1 MTASVR
7 SARADSALIDLAPI
21 DLSLIDLAPIDLSGA
36 PRRLS
41 AVKALLPVGIVL
53 VVLGIA
59 AGFGYQIAT
68 AVTTG
73 LPTNG
78 IGWLQTSGFV
88 LAAIGAIMIGVS
100 IGRRRAV
107 RRAEREQSQQR

>member
-1 MTASVR
+1 M
-7 SARADSALIDLAPI
+7 
-21 DLSLIDLAPIDLSGA
+21 
-36 PRRLS
+36 
-41 AVKALLPVGIVL
+41 KALLPVGIVL

-59 AGFGYQIAT
+59 AGFGYQIAM

-100 IGRRRAV
+100 IGRRRAA